1 MTFRPWPA
9 LAAPL
14 AVAAATLL
22 AWGLLDAEAALAVLA
37 LGAAGLVAFHLWN
50 QHLVRRWASGS
61 LDAPVPEGT
70 GSWREVFT
78 AIHKRVRMRAA
89 YQRDL
94 RLMIDRFRRA
104 AEAIPDGVIV
114 LDEDNAIEWANP
126 RACEQLGLDAAKDRG
141 KPIVNL
147 VRQPEFLAYVAAGD
161 YAESVTVAVIGAR
174 RRALSLQLVP
184 FGTRES
190 LLLSHDVTQ
199 LEAVARMRRDFIANV
214 SHELKTPLT
223 VIAGFV
229 ETMQDLELDLRQR
242 TRYLAL
248 MHEQARNMQRLVG
261 DLLTLSS
268 LEGEHRPASEERF
281 AILPLLLE
289 VSSDAKALSGT
300 RHVVELDVR
309 DAAGVTG
316 NRDELASAFGNLVS
330 NAVRYTPDGGRI
342 GLAWRIEPSGEG
354 VFSVTD
360 SGIGIAK
367 EHLPRLTERFYRVD
381 RSRSRATGGTGLG
394 LAIVKH
400 VLIRHQAELDIASE
414 PGEGS
419 TFSVVL
425 PARRVQREADGDEDV
440 RDAAPTSTAA
450 PRGTGS

>member
-22 AWGLLDAEAALAVLA
+22 AWGLLDAEAALAVLV

-330 NAVRYTPDGGRI
+330 NAVRYTPDGGTV
-342 GLAWRIEPSGEG
+342 GLAWRLGEG
-354 VFSVTD
+354 GGIFSVSD
-360 SGIGIAK
+360 SGIGIEAR
-367 EHLPRLTERFYRVD
+367 HIPRLTERFYRVD
-381 RSRSRATGGTGLG
+381 SGRSRESGGTGLG

-400 VLIRHQAELDIASE
+400 ALTRHQAVLDVVSE
-414 PGEGS
+414 PGRGS
-419 TFSVVL
+419 TFSAVFPPGRVL
-425 PARRVQREADGDEDV
+425 PPGERKEA
-440 RDAAPTSTAA
+440 A
-450 PRGTGS
+450 